1 MPECVY
7 GDLMKPSLHRNLLV
21 GQLGRHCHHQLLKHG
36 DWVELVL
43 GQQLNTPE
51 IEVEHAFFPA
61 CGVIALIMQQPPD
74 KPLALALIGQE
85 GMLGIAPALGVRF
98 VPYAA
103 TVLSAGMALRISIRH
118 LLALKASNKGFCIA
132 IDHYI
137 AVLSAQFAQ
146 AIVCNGLH
154 DLQQRLARLL
164 LTYSD
169 RLSQVD
175 FAMTQELLASLLG
188 VRRSGINKAASALQQ
203 AQILHYSRGK
213 MHILDPAALAGKA
226 CQCYGM
232 DKQTYQMIMHV

>member
-1 MPECVY
+1 
-7 GDLMKPSLHRNLLV
+7 MKPTLHRNTLV

-36 DWVELVL
+36 DWVELML
-43 GQQLNTPE
+43 GQQLSAPG
-51 IEVEHAFFPA
+51 IEMEHVFFPIG
-61 CGVIALIMQQPPD
+61 GVIALIMQQQMD
-74 KPLALALIGQE
+74 KPLALALVGYE

-98 VPYAA
+98 VPYIA
-103 TVLSAGMALRISIRH
+103 TVLSSGTALRISIRH
-118 LLALKASNKGFCIA
+118 LSVLRASNKGFCMA

-137 AVLSAQFAQ
+137 AVLTTQFAQ

-169 RLSQVD
+169 RLAQAD

-203 AQILHYSRGK
+203 AHILHYSRGH
-213 MHILDPAALAGKA
+213 MHILNPAALAEKA

-232 DKQTYQMIMHV
+232 DKQTYQTIILA